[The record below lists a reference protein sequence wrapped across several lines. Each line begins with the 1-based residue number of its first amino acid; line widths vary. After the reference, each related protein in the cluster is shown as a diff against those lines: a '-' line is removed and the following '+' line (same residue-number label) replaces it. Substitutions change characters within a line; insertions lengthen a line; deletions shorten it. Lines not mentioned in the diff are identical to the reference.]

1 MALTGLEIYKQLPKT
16 NCKDC
21 GFPTCLAFALKMAAG
36 QVPLEKCPHV
46 TAEGRAAL
54 ESASRPPI
62 QLVTIG
68 TDSCEVKI
76 GNETQLYRHEERFY
90 RPTAVA
96 VRVSDTLEEGALAQR
111 AEAIGKLVFERVG
124 TQIKVNLVAVDN
136 ESGNA
141 GTLEKAARLAA
152 EKSGLA
158 CVLMSATAGNLA
170 KAAAALAA
178 QRPLLYVSDPA
189 QAEAAAKVAKDNRC
203 PLAVRADGV
212 EAFAELVPKLTAT
225 GVEELVLD
233 PGTRSLKRTLEAL
246 TLIRRLA
253 LKGFRQV
260 GYPAIAFTTA
270 EDPAMQ
276 AVEASTFIAKYAG
289 VLVTDAIQ
297 NWQMLPILT
306 TRQDIYIDPQKPVA
320 VEPKLNAVGEVGAN
334 SPVLVTTNFS
344 LSYYSVEG
352 EVEASRVPAYILS
365 VDTEGTSVLTA
376 WASDKFN
383 AETITQAMKK
393 SGLEE
398 KVSHRQLV
406 IPGLVAVLSA
416 GIEDESGWSVQIGPK
431 EASGIPSY
439 LKKQWQA
446 KESAN

>member
-1 MALTGLEIYKQLPKT
+1 MALSGLEIYKQLPKT

-21 GFPTCLAFALKMAAG
+21 GFPTCLAFAMKMAGG
-36 QVPLEKCPHV
+36 QVPLDKCPHV
-46 TAEGRAAL
+46 TAEAKAAL

-68 TDSCEVKI
+68 TDANEVKI

-90 RPTAVA
+90 RPAAVA
-96 VRVSDTLEEGALAQR
+96 VRISDTLDAGAIAQR
-111 AEAIGKLVFERVG
+111 AEAIGKLAFERVG

-136 ESGNA
+136 ESGDA
-141 GTLEKAARLAA
+141 GKFEQAAKLAA

-158 CVLMSATAGNLA
+158 CVLISATADNLA
-170 KAAAALAA
+170 KAAAALAG
-178 QRPLLYVSDPA
+178 QRPLLYISDPA
-189 QAEAAAKVAKDNRC
+189 EAEAAAAVAKDNGC

-212 EAFAELVPKLTAT
+212 EAFAELTPKLNAA

-233 PGTRSLKRTLEAL
+233 PGTRSLKETLEAL

-253 LKGFRQV
+253 LKGYRQA
-260 GYPAIAFTTA
+260 GYPTIAFTTA
-270 EDPAMQ
+270 EDPTMQ
-276 AVEASTFIAKYAG
+276 AIEASTFIAKYAG
-289 VLVTDAIQ
+289 VVVTDAVEK
-297 NWQMLPILT
+297 WQMLPVLT

-320 VEPKLNAVGEVGAN
+320 VEPKLNTVGEVGAD

-352 EVEASRVPAYILS
+352 EVEASRVPSYILS

-398 KVSHRQLV
+398 KVSHRNLV

-416 GIEDESGWSVQIGPK
+416 GVEDESGWSVQVGPK
-431 EASGIPSY
+431 EASGISSY
-439 LKKQWQA
+439 LKKQLQA
-446 KESAN
+446 S